1 MKCLSVA
8 QPFADLIISGE
19 KTIELRN
26 WSTNF
31 RGEFL
36 IHSPLKIRRDDC
48 IRLKMD
54 KKFVTGAIIGKA
66 EIYDIKKY
74 NSLKEIKLDKKF
86 HLSSKKFQN
95 KTYGFMLRNPK
106 SFRIPV
112 PQKGQLGLFDFKIP
126 KIKNR
131 DIITDIM
138 DKEHSYQLIGHH

>member
-1 MKCLSVA
+1 MA

>member
-1 MKCLSVA
+1 VA
-8 QPFADLIISGE
+8 QPFADLIILGE

-26 WSTNF
+26 WNTNF

-48 IRLKMD
+48 IRLKIN

-74 NSLKEIKLDKKF
+74 NSLKEIKMDRKF

-112 PQKGQLGLFDFKIP
+112 PRKGQLGFFDFKIP
-126 KIKNR
+126 KTKNR
-131 DIITDIM
+131 DIVTDII

>member
-1 MKCLSVA
+1 VA

>member
-1 MKCLSVA
+1 MA

-112 PQKGQLGLFDFKIP
+112 PRKGQLGLFDFKIP